1 MKLNEK
7 CVKWKDK
14 LGSLISRYRK
24 NDSSSSDSEFEL
36 SSDDGLS
43 VGNGVDEKNAILCY
57 AIMGVT
63 GLICALGTYWSCG
76 ISYVDGV
83 AASWLG
89 AVASSLTSV
98 IVGAVVFG
106 FVILLENALLK
117 RIYDRCSN
125 GESVKQT
132 GLAIGC
138 LIFTGGLMLSF
149 FFHVPIPFFLI

>member
-7 CVKWKDK
+7 FIECKNK
-14 LGSLISRYRK
+14 LGSLFSKYRK
-24 NDSSSSDSEFEL
+24 NGSSSSDSEYEL

-43 VGNGVDEKNAILCY
+43 VGNNVDEKNAILCY
-57 AIMGVT
+57 VLMGIT
-63 GLICALGTYWSCG
+63 GLLCAIGTYWSCG

-83 AASWLG
+83 DTNWFGAAASSF
-89 AVASSLTSV
+89 ASV

-106 FVILLENALLK
+106 FVILLENVLLK

-125 GESVKQT
+125 GDSVKQT

-138 LIFTGGLMLSF
+138 LIFVAGLMLAF
-149 FFHVPIPFFLI
+149 FFNIPIPFFLY